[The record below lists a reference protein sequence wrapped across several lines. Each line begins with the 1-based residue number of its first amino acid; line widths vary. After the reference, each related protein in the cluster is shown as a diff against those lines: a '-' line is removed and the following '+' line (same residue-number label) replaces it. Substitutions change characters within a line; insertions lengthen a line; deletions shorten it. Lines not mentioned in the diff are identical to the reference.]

1 MGRLAAKV
9 ILVFSEFQAYFD
21 NIFRLYILIM
31 ENIDDTDRRILK
43 ILQADS
49 TVSLEA
55 IADQLSVSVNTCWRR
70 VRRLE
75 ESGIIQARVA
85 ICDPEKLGLAQTVFV
100 AIKTSDHSSAWLK
113 KFDKTVTAIPE
124 VVEFYRM
131 AGDVDYLLKIA
142 VRSVADYDRVYKSLI
157 SKIEVADVS
166 ATFAMECLK
175 NTTELPI

>member
-1 MGRLAAKV
+1 MR
-9 ILVFSEFQAYFD
+9 
-21 NIFRLYILIM
+21 
-31 ENIDDTDRRILK
+31 NIDDTDRQILK

-49 TVSLEA
+49 TISLET
-55 IADQLSVSVNTCWRR
+55 IAEQLSVSVNTCWRR

-75 ESGIIQARVA
+75 DDGIILSRVA
-85 ICDPEKLGLAQTVFV
+85 ICDPEKLGVGQTVFV

-124 VVEFYRM
+124 VVELYRM

-142 VRSVADYDRVYKSLI
+142 VNSVADYDRVYKALI
-157 SKIEVADVS
+157 TKIEVDDVS

-175 NTTELPI
+175 NTTELPV

>member
-1 MGRLAAKV
+1 MR
-9 ILVFSEFQAYFD
+9 
-21 NIFRLYILIM
+21 
-31 ENIDDTDRRILK
+31 NIDDTDRQILK

-49 TVSLEA
+49 TISLEA
-55 IADQLSVSVNTCWRR
+55 IAEQLSVSVNTCWRR

-75 ESGIIQARVA
+75 DDGIILSRVA
-85 ICDPEKLGLAQTVFV
+85 ICDPEKLGVGQTVFV

-113 KFDKTVTAIPE
+113 KFDKTVSAIPE

-142 VRSVADYDRVYKSLI
+142 VSSVADYDRVYKALI
-157 SKIEVADVS
+157 SKIDVDDVS

-175 NTTELPI
+175 NTTELPV

>member
-1 MGRLAAKV
+1 MIGLRKSLWNFV
-9 ILVFSEFQAYFD
+9 ILRFLCKYFS
-21 NIFRLYILIM
+21 IM
-31 ENIDDTDRRILK
+31 VQNMRNIDDTDRQILK
-43 ILQADS
+43 ILQSDS
-49 TVSLEA
+49 TISLET

-75 ESGIIQARVA
+75 DDGIILSRVA
-85 ICDPEKLGLAQTVFV
+85 ICDPEKLGVGQTVFV

-124 VVEFYRM
+124 VVELYRM

-142 VRSVADYDRVYKSLI
+142 VNSVADYDRVYKSLI
-157 SKIEVADVS
+157 SKIEVDDVS

-175 NTTELPI
+175 NTTELPV